1 MLKNYA
7 RIDMEGIEKAL
18 SSKTKLENININA
31 EKEFAINRLEGFHY
45 LVNSSVKNCI
55 KNFSAGEQDFIK
67 ETINEAYE
75 FACEITNKKNKT
87 AFLSEK
93 LRYSVQLRNA
103 LVEAN
108 S

>member
-1 MLKNYA
+1 MLNNYA

-18 SSKTKLENININA
+18 SSKTKLENINIS
-31 EKEFAINRLEGFHY
+31 EGTEYAINRLEGFHY
-45 LVNSSVKNCI
+45 LVSSSVKNCI
-55 KNFSAGEQDFIK
+55 KEFSAGEQDFIK

-75 FACEITNKKNKT
+75 LACDITKEKHET
-87 AFLSEK
+87 SFLSEK

-103 LVEAN
+103 LVAAN